1 MVLIFSIFFIYLPIR
16 TLQTTKYTNFR
27 KTHNFKTEPITTENG
42 CVYFRNELIEDETKK
57 YAEGTTFI
65 NIGYNFKYSLAKC
78 LSNLYPISFKFRG
91 KKVASIE
98 GVLQGIKYKDKKMQ
112 NAVLKYYGLDAYH
125 TRGAN
130 TANFWGNSGI
140 LYWQGKPINRH
151 SEEYQLFLDELYIAA
166 TKNPIYKSA
175 LLATEDKYLLHHI
188 GNTNPQETVL
198 TREEYEQ
205 RLNTLRDFIT
215 KN

>member
-1 MVLIFSIFFIYLPIR
+1 MNKVK
-16 TLQTTKYTNFR
+16 QYTNFR
-27 KTHNFKTEPITTENG
+27 KKFNFKCEDIENING
-42 CVYFRNELIEDETKK
+42 NLYFRKELIEDETKK
-57 YAEGTTFI
+57 YAEGSTFL
-65 NIGYNFKYSLAKC
+65 NVGYGFKNSLARN

-112 NAVLKYYGLDAYH
+112 NLVLKYSGLDAYH

-130 TANFWGNSGI
+130 AANFWGNEGV

-151 SEEYQLFLDELYIAA
+151 AEEYQLFLDELYVSAL
-166 TKNPIYKSA
+166 KNPIYKSA
-175 LLATEDKYLLHHI
+175 LLATGDKYLLHHI
-188 GNTNPQETVL
+188 GNTNPNETVL
-198 TREEYEQ
+198 TREEYES
-205 RLNTLRDFIT
+205 RINTLREFAK